1 MAQQNPKDEKP
12 DFPALSLGVLWA
24 AVPLVAKLMMVGLL
38 FISGVV
44 VYDSV
49 LMLGQPERLVPGE
62 DLYIHITLLILVP
75 GALLGL
81 LLIAF
86 GYAYYT
92 WCKRWKQKPF
102 WENM

>member
-1 MAQQNPKDEKP
+1 MKEQAEFGFAPLLREIPAVAKVMTLGLFLVSIFVIS
-12 DFPALSLGVLWA
+12 DFSRLLAEPG
-24 AVPLVAKLMMVGLL
+24 PLVA
-38 FISGVV
+38 
-44 VYDSV
+44 
-49 LMLGQPERLVPGE
+49 GE

-92 WCKRWKQKPF
+92 WCKRWKQKP
-102 WENM
+102 